1 MSKGTTT
8 GGIRLRPSFQSF
20 VVKRF
25 KACTKPQNSSILAMK
40 SVPIMDLVV
49 SDKMMQKMPAAM
61 RRVEL
66 AIGKIAR
73 FLMFE
78 CNCVDTV
85 T

>member
-1 MSKGTTT
+1 M
-8 GGIRLRPSFQSF
+8 
-20 VVKRF
+20 
-25 KACTKPQNSSILAMK
+25 
-40 SVPIMDLVV
+40 

-73 FLMFE
+73 FFMFE
-78 CNCVDTV
+78 CNCVNTV